1 VGGFNQFYLDG
12 RASFQSRWVKALRL
26 VPQATLG
33 LFSSTTAMVGLNAQ
47 YHVPSTSAWTPYV
60 GFGIGALV
68 RGGEIDGET
77 GTSFVLNPAFGV
89 QYASKSASVFGKTA
103 TGYYLE
109 VQGVDLFQSTR
120 LLAGITWRF

>member
-1 VGGFNQFYLDG
+1 
-12 RASFQSRWVKALRL
+12 
-26 VPQATLG
+26 
-33 LFSSTTAMVGLNAQ
+33 MVGVNAQ
-47 YHVPSTSAWTPYV
+47 YHALSESDWTPYAGLGV
-60 GFGIGALV
+60 GALV

-103 TGYYLE
+103 TGYHLE